1 MKRNFAIIAC
11 FFLSGA
17 TALIYEVIWTRMLA
31 LTFGNTV
38 YAIGIVLMAFM
49 SGLSLGSYIFGK
61 WADKGKNLLKGY
73 GILEML
79 IGIFALITPA
89 ALNQVASLYVSLS
102 PLSMP
107 RWELLEIEYL
117 FSMLVL
123 IVPTTLMGGTLPII
137 SRYFI
142 RTEEDLEKQTGAL
155 YSINTIGGIFGTF
168 LVGFF
173 LIRFFGLSITLKAT
187 VFVNIC
193 VGIASYYL
201 GIRRSVMSTQESG
214 PVRDKSLGYR
224 YALIA
229 FFLAG
234 FASMI
239 YQVAWTR
246 LLISIIGSA
255 TYSFSLIL
263 MGFLLGIGLGSMIVA
278 YISRKR
284 WLGFIHFSYIEI
296 SIGLIGLAT
305 IAFFNM
311 FPSLMLNGLR
321 ATDSVFYTMEIEFA
335 LIVLYIA
342 VPTTLM
348 GAAFPIIAGVYR
360 DRQENRATNIGKV
373 YSVNTLGA
381 VIGSGLAAFWLLPTF
396 GTVISIKTAAFI
408 NIMVGLT
415 GFLVLKRART
425 FAFAAILLILPFTPI
440 DIPSNLLHTGVG
452 VYGKSRDFSLEQQDR
467 FDIFVKE
474 GLNATISVS
483 AFYDGMLNLASN
495 GKTDASTGDDMSTQ
509 LAMGYFPT
517 LLHDDPKEVLIVGFG
532 SGVTVRAAL
541 EIANV
546 DEVECVEIEPAVFEA
561 AEYFDSVND
570 GVYLDPRAEYFIDDA
585 RSHIIASKKKYDVI
599 ISEPSNPWI
608 SGIGNLF
615 SKEFY
620 EISLSRLKDGGIFAQ
635 WVQLY
640 SMDINHLKMI
650 LKTFSAVFPESSVWQ
665 ASKYD
670 IMIIGHKEEFQ
681 GYDYNKLSKK
691 LIGTAVWDLKA
702 YLNISDPMDLF
713 SYYIMGPEGIRD
725 LSTGAKL
732 NTDDKPLLEFN
743 APLSR
748 NIKSNAI
755 NHHVL
760 MTKMNIPQITGLEG
774 ENIAIEF
781 LYRKTENYFHLG
793 IPVMKSWLDRMQ
805 DISYSNPL
813 YMTQRA
819 MYYYRKS
826 NLEKANAIIDHA
838 LSSPMRGPKA
848 YYLKAL
854 LLKDSDL
861 ELARKFIERAIFL
874 KNDDFHYYYEAG
886 QLDFEMGDFKNA
898 LNHFL
903 QASKMP
909 HMILEN
915 SRLNAFIGYSYLRIL
930 DVPDAV
936 DYFNRAIEANP
947 YNYEFL
953 IQIAD
958 LYHKMGLRSKECE
971 LYEKTMEIPIK
982 SVQDTVSKKR
992 DKFCSPIYDLKR
1004 KQSHRS

>member
-1 MKRNFAIIAC
+1 MKRNFVIISF

-17 TALIYEVIWTRMLA
+17 TALIYEVLWTRMLA

-49 SGLSLGSYIFGK
+49 GGLSLGSYIFGK

-73 GILEML
+73 GVLEIL
-79 IGIFALITPA
+79 IGISALVTPA
-89 ALNQVASLYVSLS
+89 ALDHIASLHVSLS
-102 PLSMP
+102 PLSMH

-123 IVPTTLMGGTLPII
+123 VMLVLVVPTTLMGGTLPII

-142 RTEEDLEKQTGAL
+142 HSEKDLGKRVGAL

-173 LIRFFGLSITLKAT
+173 LIRLFGLSLSLKIA
-187 VFVNIC
+187 VLINIC
-193 VGIASYYL
+193 VGIGSYYL
-201 GIRRSVMSTQESG
+201 GIRRSVTSVQESG
-214 PVRDKSLGYR
+214 PVRDRSLGYR

-246 LLISIIGSA
+246 LLISVIGSA

-284 WLGFIHFSYIEI
+284 WLGFVHFSYIEI
-296 SIGLIGLAT
+296 SIGLIGLGT
-305 IAFFNM
+305 IVFFNM
-311 FPSLMLNGLR
+311 FPSLVLDGLR
-321 ATDSVFYTMEIEFA
+321 LTDSIFYTMELEFA

-342 VPTTLM
+342 IPTTLM
-348 GAAFPIIAGVYR
+348 GAAFPIIVGVYR
-360 DRQENRATNIGKV
+360 DQQENRATNIGKV

-381 VIGSGLAAFWLLPTF
+381 VLGSGIAAFWLLPSF
-396 GTVISIKTAAFI
+396 GTVISIKTAAFM
-408 NIMVGLT
+408 NIMVGLA
-415 GFLVLKRART
+415 GFLVLKKKRT
-425 FAFAAILLILPFTPI
+425 FAIACALLILPFTPI
-440 DIPSNLLHTGVG
+440 DIPSNLLHTGVAI
-452 VYGKSRDFSLEQQDR
+452 YGKSRDFSLEQRDR
-467 FDIFVKE
+467 FDLFVKE

-483 AFYDGMLNLASN
+483 AFYDGMLNLATN

-517 LLHDDPKEVLIVGFG
+517 LLHDNPEDVLIVGFG

-541 EIANV
+541 EISDVNEV
-546 DEVECVEIEPAVFEA
+546 DCVEIEPAVFEA
-561 AEYFDSVND
+561 AEYFDSVNE
-570 GVYLDPRAEYFIDDA
+570 GVYLHPRAIYFVDDA

-620 EISLSRLKDGGIFAQ
+620 EISLSRLKEDGIFAQ

-640 SMDINHLKMI
+640 SMDMNSLKTI
-650 LKTFSAVFPESSVWQ
+650 LKTFSSIFPESSVWQ

-670 IMIIGHKEEFQ
+670 IMLIGHKGPFQ
-681 GYDYNKLSKK
+681 GLDYSKLSKK
-691 LIGTAVWDLKA
+691 LIGTATWDLKA

-713 SYYIMGPEGIRD
+713 SYYIMGPEGIRAF
-725 LSTGAKL
+725 SAGADL

-743 APLSR
+743 TPLTR

-760 MTKMNIPQITGLEG
+760 MSKLKVPQISGFDGKNTAL
-774 ENIAIEF
+774 EF
-781 LYRKTENYFHLG
+781 LYRKTVNYFHLE
-793 IPVMKSWLDRMQ
+793 IPVMKSWLDQMQ
-805 DISYSNPL
+805 ATKLIQSLTMHYHPQSVDRSPTI
-813 YMTQRA
+813 QRH
-819 MYYYRKS
+819 YCLKT
-826 NLEKANAIIDHA
+826 AIWSWPGD
-838 LSSPMRGPKA
+838 LSRGP
-848 YYLKAL
+848 
-854 LLKDSDL
+854 
-861 ELARKFIERAIFL
+861 
-874 KNDDFHYYYEAG
+874 
-886 QLDFEMGDFKNA
+886 
-898 LNHFL
+898 
-903 QASKMP
+903 
-909 HMILEN
+909 
-915 SRLNAFIGYSYLRIL
+915 YS
-930 DVPDAV
+930 
-936 DYFNRAIEANP
+936 
-947 YNYEFL
+947 
-953 IQIAD
+953 
-958 LYHKMGLRSKECE
+958 
-971 LYEKTMEIPIK
+971 
-982 SVQDTVSKKR
+982 
-992 DKFCSPIYDLKR
+992 
-1004 KQSHRS
+1004 